1 MSPSL
6 PVLAPS
12 ILSADFG
19 NLAADCRTALNAGA
33 EWLHIDVMDGHFVP
47 NISFG
52 MPIIGA
58 LRDTRDAFDA
68 VMDVHLM
75 IHEPDRYVEAFA
87 ASGADRI
94 TVHVEA
100 ATHLHRTLEHIR
112 ATGCT
117 AGVALNP
124 ATPLAM
130 VEEVLDMVD
139 LVLVMT
145 VNPGFGGQA
154 YIPSSTDKVRRLR
167 GQLNAR
173 GLHSYIQ
180 VDGGITPANV
190 RAVLDAGANSLVAG
204 SAVFRGDIAENVAA
218 FRHVFQQTRIV

>member
-1 MSPSL
+1 MSVSP

-19 NLAADCRTALNAGA
+19 TLAADCRTALEAGA
-33 EWLHIDVMDGHFVP
+33 DWLHIDVMDGHFVP

-52 MPIIGA
+52 MPIISA
-58 LRDTRDAFDA
+58 LRDTRDAFGA

-75 IHEPDRYVEAFA
+75 IDEPDRYVDAFA
-87 ASGADRI
+87 ESGADRI

-124 ATPLAM
+124 ATPLVL
-130 VEEVLDMVD
+130 VEEVLEMVD
-139 LVLVMT
+139 LVLIMT

-167 GQLNAR
+167 ALLVAH
-173 GLHSYIQ
+173 GLSPYIQ
-180 VDGGITPANV
+180 VDGGITPANA
-190 RAVLDAGANSLVAG
+190 RAVLNAGANSLVAG

-218 FRHVFQQTRIV
+218 FRHVFQQTRLV